1 MEINIVPVEG
11 NTARKK
17 IRNKSQWKRNVKRR
31 ERSATATRKYVPS
44 DLNIKKMWKM
54 YQTNQQDESL
64 KVKECYFRNIFV
76 KHYNIGFKTP
86 GTDVCS
92 KCLELTEKLKAE
104 KNDAAKVQLMTTL
117 RIHKLKAKMFYT
129 YLREHDKNTFTI
141 SFDCQKNQ
149 VLPKVADQA
158 AYYSRQLYIYNFT
171 VVIGTSTNKFPK
183 EKVRIYTWTENVY
196 GKSSNEIASAV
207 FHLLSNTNLEGKN
220 KIRIMADGCG
230 SQNKNSTMI
239 AMCAFWLTTSAPKE
253 IKIVE
258 LIFPVP
264 GHSFM
269 PADRI
274 FGLIEKEIK
283 NKEQIIHPTEYHE
296 IYSKYGIINHLSRD
310 VPVKDWKSFANDT
323 MKPPGQYHFRFAEC
337 KRYYLSRVK
346 NKPGRFLMRG
356 EVNYK
361 TDLGVAKSII
371 KRDVSSISDYDV
383 RDIPPFQ
390 VNMST
395 LKITDVE
402 KLLTKHFGG
411 NWQSNEQLSFNKN
424 ILETNSDGGVNVEQS
439 DEPCEHLE
447 EAPAEDRQVTEGQAE
462 GTELKYDR
470 FPPRSEENDYYRS
483 CRGLTEGLAGSSE
496 QVTDGS
502 QPTPRAR
509 GERVPSSRAR
519 SQNTTQ
525 DIRGVCSHDAE
536 HGTKR
541 D

>member
-64 KVKECYFRNIFV
+64 K
-76 KHYNIGFKTP
+76 
-86 GTDVCS
+86 
-92 KCLELTEKLKAE
+92 
-104 KNDAAKVQLMTTL
+104 
-117 RIHKLKAKMFYT
+117 
-129 YLREHDKNTFTI
+129 
-141 SFDCQKNQ
+141 
-149 VLPKVADQA
+149 
-158 AYYSRQLYIYNFT
+158 
-171 VVIGTSTNKFPK
+171 
-183 EKVRIYTWTENVY
+183 
-196 GKSSNEIASAV
+196 
-207 FHLLSNTNLEGKN
+207 
-220 KIRIMADGCG
+220 
-230 SQNKNSTMI
+230 
-239 AMCAFWLTTSAPKE
+239 
-253 IKIVE
+253 
-258 LIFPVP
+258 
-264 GHSFM
+264 
-269 PADRI
+269 
-274 FGLIEKEIK
+274 
-283 NKEQIIHPTEYHE
+283 
-296 IYSKYGIINHLSRD
+296 
-310 VPVKDWKSFANDT
+310 
-323 MKPPGQYHFRFAEC
+323 
-337 KRYYLSRVK
+337 
-346 NKPGRFLMRG
+346 
-356 EVNYK
+356 
-361 TDLGVAKSII
+361 
-371 KRDVSSISDYDV
+371 
-383 RDIPPFQ
+383 